1 MGLGWRAGRCGH
13 PVVSGPEAPSEDPNA
28 DHAGLLPRSR
38 KLEAVGGGASV
49 SGEAEA
55 GVAEVRAQY
64 MGVAEKV
71 AGMLRAQAAG
81 S

>member
-1 MGLGWRAGRCGH
+1 MARGALWPPCREL
-13 PVVSGPEAPSEDPNA
+13 PQAPA
-28 DHAGLLPRSR
+28 LDHAERCCLLTRSR
-38 KLEAVGGGASV
+38 KLEAVDGGPSA

-81 S
+81 T

>member
-1 MGLGWRAGRCGH
+1 MSCPKHQLLTTTERCC
-13 PVVSGPEAPSEDPNA
+13 
-28 DHAGLLPRSR
+28 LLTRSR
-38 KLEAVGGGASV
+38 KLEAVDGGPSA

-81 S
+81 T

>member
-1 MGLGWRAGRCGH
+1 MLT
-13 PVVSGPEAPSEDPNA
+13 
-28 DHAGLLPRSR
+28 RSR
-38 KLEAVGGGASV
+38 KLEAVDGGPSV

-81 S
+81 T